1 MFGLDVLFYCGLGGA
16 AFGLLYVFEIFSGEG
31 EGRKEKGRKRSGED
45 DDGYYA
51 DGYYDEP

>member
-1 MFGLDVLFYCGLGGA
+1 MEVVFYCGLAGA
-16 AFGLLYVFEIFSGEG
+16 AIGLLYIFEIFAEFG
-31 EGRKEKGRKRSGED
+31 EGRKKGRRSSGGED